1 MATEKQTG
9 TEIDARIGSCFDGP
23 NNLIAGEDCERVW
36 NLGLKKLL
44 SIQSLMSSCGNLENR
59 SAERNANN
67 GGLAYEVS
75 NGSKNSV

>member
-23 NNLIAGEDCERVW
+23 NHLIAGEDCERVW
-36 NLGLKKLL
+36 NFGLKKLL
-44 SIQSLMSSCGNLENR
+44 SSCGNLENR

-75 NGSKNSV
+75 NESKNTV